1 VLPISISTAASGLF
15 VQLKLPFPTLTPKA
29 TGKTILIW
37 GGSSS
42 CGSSAIQLAVAAGW
56 NVATTASKSNH
67 EYVRSLGASKVFDQ
81 KDPNIVDE
89 IKGVL
94 KEGDAVLDCIGSGE
108 TQITCGKILG
118 SIGGGKLPIL
128 LWPEGPFPDNV
139 EGVLGT

>member
-1 VLPISISTAASGLF
+1 M
-15 VQLKLPFPTLTPKA
+15 TPKA